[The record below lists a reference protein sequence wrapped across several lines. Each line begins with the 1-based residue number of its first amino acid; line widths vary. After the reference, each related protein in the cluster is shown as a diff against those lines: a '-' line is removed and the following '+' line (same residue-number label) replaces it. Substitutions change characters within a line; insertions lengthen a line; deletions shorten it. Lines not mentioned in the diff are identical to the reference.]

1 MDIEQIVKT
10 VVDNAKTN
18 KWLSCHME
26 LTHGDM
32 TYQLGVKS
40 FGRWVQRLELVGIV
54 SDVPEQKTNKR
65 MAELLTLEIQ
75 VLLKSIGA
83 N

>member
-1 MDIEQIVKT
+1 MNIEQIVKT
-10 VVDNAKTN
+10 VVDNAKTK
-18 KWLSCHME
+18 KWLSCHFE
-26 LTHGDM
+26 LTHGDT
-32 TYQLGVKS
+32 TYQLGIKS
-40 FGRWVQRLELVGIV
+40 FGHWVQRLELVGIV
-54 SDVPEQKTNKR
+54 SNVPEQKTNKR

>member
-1 MDIEQIVKT
+1 MNIEQIVKT

-32 TYQLGVKS
+32 NYQLGVKS

-54 SDVPEQKTNKR
+54 SNVPEQKTNKR